1 MSGTGK
7 KRKHD
12 GDNGD
17 APPIAESWSRTEQYT
32 VKGRHQWT
40 IDNFLHRAQF
50 TEVGDSL
57 CSPVFGVPVE
67 VVGSPKPQE
76 LMFQLEV
83 FPNGEEGEDNC
94 DYVAVFLTSRKQG
107 DLDVKYDFSVLK
119 SDGTCWGRIGNTF
132 KKFCP
137 DQNSW
142 GYGKAFSK
150 AKLMEKQ
157 NELLPNSCL
166 TIVCNLEIFY
176 SDRLTQ
182 GKKRTRLD
190 FTSSG
195 DPNSTLG
202 DQLSEAFNGGDFS
215 DVTLICGEKRF
226 SCHKFILSARSD
238 VFKAMFSHENTK
250 EGQTN
255 QVEITDTD
263 PDTLEQ
269 LLKYIYSD
277 KLECDMPNLAS
288 SLMTA
293 ADKYNIPR
301 LKSLCEESIC
311 NNIEVSNAADIL
323 VLAHMYE
330 AANLKV
336 MAIDFIMNNLDKVG
350 ETPGW
355 TNITTGQ
362 HPKLLGEMFKTLME
376 RTKTKNSPT
385 IIHS

>member
-1 MSGTGK
+1 MHR
-7 KRKHD
+7 KRKHED
-12 GDNGD
+12 TSDM
-17 APPIAESWSRTEQYT
+17 PSVAESWSRTEQYT

-57 CSPVFGVPVE
+57 CSPIFGVPVD
-67 VVGSPKPQE
+67 VFGTAKPQE
-76 LMFQLEV
+76 LLFQLEV

-119 SDGTCWGRIGNTF
+119 SDNSCWGRIGNTF

-157 NELLPNSCL
+157 NELLPNGCL
-166 TIVCNLEIFY
+166 TIVCNLEVFY
-176 SDRLTQ
+176 SDKTTQ
-182 GKKRTRLD
+182 GKKKPRLD
-190 FTSSG
+190 FSPPG
-195 DPNSTLG
+195 EPNSKLG
-202 DQLSEAFNGGDFS
+202 DQLNDAFNSGDFS
-215 DVTLICGEKRF
+215 DVTLMCGERNF
-226 SCHKFILSARSD
+226 PCHKIILSARSD

-277 KLECDMPNLAS
+277 KLDCDMPNLAS
-288 SLMTA
+288 SLMRA

-301 LKSLCEESIC
+301 LKSLCEEAIC
-311 NNIEVSNAADIL
+311 NNIEVTNAAEIL

-330 AANLKV
+330 ASNLKA
-336 MAIDFIMNNLDKVG
+336 MAVDFIMSNLSKVS

-376 RTKTKNSPT
+376 RLKSITSPNM
-385 IIHS
+385 SVN